1 MLRIHVHSR
10 AGRWFWRLEEA
21 GAGWVEYAHPTSYRS
36 AQEAA
41 DAGRVELAKRVIR
54 HGWAELTESAKQ
66 LTAWVLD
73 RLGGMPDNVLRRRP
87 QYRTDYAL
95 AGPAKGA
102 AS

>member
-1 MLRIHVHSR
+1 MTLRIHVHSR

-66 LTAWVLD
+66 LTTWVLD
-73 RLGGMPDNVLRRRP
+73 GIGEAGRRLARP

-95 AGPAKGA
+95 AGPAKEYA
-102 AS
+102 E